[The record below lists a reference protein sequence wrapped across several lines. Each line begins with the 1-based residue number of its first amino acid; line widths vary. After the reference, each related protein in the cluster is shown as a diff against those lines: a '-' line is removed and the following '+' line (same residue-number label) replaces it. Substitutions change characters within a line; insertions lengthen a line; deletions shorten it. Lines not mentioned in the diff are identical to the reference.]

1 MKKQA
6 VNNKTSVLIP
16 THKPDWYI
24 ERCLNSIEEQ
34 TLNKS
39 YFMVYI
45 TLNGVKE
52 PYEELILGLL
62 NKYSFEYAYFYIPE
76 AGVSNARNFMIES
89 SVEDYITF
97 VDDDDMLSPDY
108 LEQLLFNATSS

>member
-6 VNNKTSVLIP
+6 VNKKISVLIP

-39 YFMVYI
+39 YFKVYI

-62 NKYSFEYAYFYIPE
+62 NEYSFEYACFYITE
-76 AGVSNARNFMIES
+76 AGGSNARHIIIFS
-89 SVEDYITF
+89 LVEDYYAF
-97 VDDDDMLSPDY
+97 VDDVEMTSLDY
-108 LEQLLFNATSS
+108 V